1 MFTTHLC
8 FSEQCFFD
16 VPKCPFTDVFDGQN
30 RPTTTTA
37 APKTTATTP
46 AKHTPDVAGV
56 ETNLKTTQK
65 VGTETVSKE
74 TKTTKPT
81 VQTTTTLPT
90 TQSKLA
96 KHSSDDTSMFL
107 LTLIILYTI
116 KMLQLVNKMCR
127 NRLVA
132 NLSTSCNNTAISTHV
147 KISKLNCCMSGNN
160 SYWYWNDLLTTFNK
174 LDGTTCNAY
183 FSSGV
188 GTPTI

>member
-1 MFTTHLC
+1 MPFKTTKWGNCIYKSVKRICLQLIFAFT
-8 FSEQCFFD
+8 EQCFFD

-81 VQTTTTLPT
+81 VQTTTTLPPT
-90 TQSKLA
+90 KPKLA

-107 LTLIILYTI
+107 LSLIILYTH
-116 KMLQLVNKMCR
+116 KNVTTCQQDVSQQARFKLVNK
-127 NRLVA
+127 L
-132 NLSTSCNNTAISTHV
+132 
-147 KISKLNCCMSGNN
+147 
-160 SYWYWNDLLTTFNK
+160 
-174 LDGTTCNAY
+174 
-183 FSSGV
+183 
-188 GTPTI
+188 